1 MISKDTAIF
10 SNFDRRK
17 GNSTTVSSF
26 WDNLMMELR
35 IYRARLA
42 HFCRML
48 RGNLQIVGHGHGSFH
63 GRSSEAHFTA
73 FRRASPPSGRGTE
86 RLVLPVR
93 RGAAAVSP
101 QSKEAVLWPLVH
113 FFGLGSAHIERWEVF
128 VLLGGIWMVNR
139 VLGLLLL
146 SNLGL
151 HGIRGSRLLYCR
163 GIEEVRTQ
171 GMIGGWMRVQDNQ
184 VARV

>member
-1 MISKDTAIF
+1 M
-10 SNFDRRK
+10 
-17 GNSTTVSSF
+17 
-26 WDNLMMELR
+26 
-35 IYRARLA
+35 
-42 HFCRML
+42 
-48 RGNLQIVGHGHGSFH
+48 
-63 GRSSEAHFTA
+63 
-73 FRRASPPSGRGTE
+73 
-86 RLVLPVR
+86 
-93 RGAAAVSP
+93 SP